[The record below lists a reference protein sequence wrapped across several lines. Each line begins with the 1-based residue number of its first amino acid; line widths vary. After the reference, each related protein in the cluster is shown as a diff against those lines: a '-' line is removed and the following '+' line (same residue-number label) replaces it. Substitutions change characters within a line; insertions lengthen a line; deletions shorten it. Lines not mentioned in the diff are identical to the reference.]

1 MSAPRRE
8 FAFGLGSLAI
18 VLGVLELTVSGHS
31 PLRGLGFLCIG
42 ISQLASAIDW
52 NPFPQ
57 MTAGE
62 IYRGRLAVRRGERAG
77 PRWNLAISVLGLLGV
92 ALVAYSWFHTIVSVS
107 SGWFR

>member
-1 MSAPRRE
+1 MSAVRRE
-8 FAFGLGSLAI
+8 FAFALGSLAI

-42 ISQLASAIDW
+42 VSQLASTIDW
-52 NPFPQ
+52 NRSLQ
-57 MTAGE
+57 MTPEE
-62 IYRGRLAVRRGERAG
+62 IYRDRLAVRRGEHAG
-77 PRWNLAISVLGLLGV
+77 PRWLAISVLGLLGV